1 MRASDPPV
9 TKDFH
14 PHLFLSPSKQM
25 HVWKG
30 AFGRQCGMNIH
41 CDSFCSESPQASF
54 DGHRCC
60 YFTLTNT
67 AIQIAEAAHRSH
79 AVHVINT
86 TQSMQT
92 VISKQ
97 TNKKKEKKPSTH
109 RVCGFGRRQP
119 VTQRGLDAVSK
130 LNKIKHRVEV

>member
-97 TNKKKEKKPSTH
+97 TNKKKEKSHLLT
-109 RVCGFGRRQP
+109 VF
-119 VTQRGLDAVSK
+119 VGLAVDNQS
-130 LNKIKHRVEV
+130 LSVAWMQSRS